1 MDGYDAIDDDH
12 DITDTTHPHPDHG
25 HDSPS
30 PDYAHLDFAH
40 LFGDY
45 TTPADDHEQEH
56 DHDLDHDHDQH
67 VTDVYRAPPLPYS
80 TGFFDHILHPAS
92 LDDGRYSPFAWRPYS
107 PFNENSVMP
116 PSTRSHPEASRPD
129 RLANGY
135 VDLTSAPDSP
145 PTRTARKRESP
156 TPGPSAKRQKRDD
169 GSAAEVGE
177 PGKSEEGDKRQVGE
191 VDLTQEPKSP
201 LQDALQKQ
209 RADAVRVQARPEETV
224 TTFNSFNCVI
234 CMDNPTDLTATACGH
249 LFCHTCLMEALIAGE
264 NRTGPHETKRS
275 QCPVCRKTISRN
287 KATDVIPLLLKKGL
301 ATQPRK
307 KKVVEQVAAPTVP
320 KVA

>member
-1 MDGYDAIDDDH
+1 MSADRSPRDDD
-12 DITDTTHPHPDHG
+12 DITHPHDDANFDTPDSH
-25 HDSPS
+25 HHNHYSPE
-30 PDYAHLDFAH
+30 AFDFGE
-40 LFGDY
+40 LFGHY
-45 TTPADDHEQEH
+45 SAPADEGPFD
-56 DHDLDHDHDQH
+56 
-67 VTDVYRAPPLPYS
+67 DVYRAPPVPYS
-80 TGFFDHILHPAS
+80 TGFFDHILNPAG
-92 LDDGRYSPFAWRPYS
+92 LDHGRYSPFAWRPYS
-107 PFNENSVMP
+107 PFTGEMP
-116 PSTRSHPEASRPD
+116 PTTRARPQGSRPD

-135 VDLTSAPDSP
+135 VDLTSAPESP
-145 PTRTARKRESP
+145 PRRRKPQSP

-169 GSAAEVGE
+169 GSATETKQESAEPE
-177 PGKSEEGDKRQVGE
+177 KIEEL
-191 VDLTQEPKSP
+191 DLTEQKTP
-201 LQDALQKQ
+201 LQEALQKQ
-209 RADAVRVQARPEETV
+209 REDAVKAQAKPEETV

-307 KKVVEQVAAPTVP
+307 KVVASAAAPAP